1 MKIKTEKINLSQKDL
16 LFCKRVNRLSIVILI
31 ITALYFFFSWGDIPD
46 RVPMHY
52 NFAGEVDRY
61 GNKEGLIIL
70 LFLYVTVYGIITLVE
85 YLPPAYWNIP
95 VKLTQQNKDF
105 IYSETKKLLIT
116 EKLAIVILFSYIAIA
131 ASTNYPISSWV
142 MIITLSLVF
151 GPIIIYFM
159 KIKKGTI
166 RKESK

>member
-1 MKIKTEKINLSQKDL
+1 MKIKTGKINLSQKDL
-16 LFCKRVNRLSIVILI
+16 LFCKRVNRLNIVILV

-61 GNKEGLIIL
+61 GNKKELIIL
-70 LFLYVTVYGIITLVE
+70 PLLSVVMYGSMTLVE

-95 VKLTQQNKDF
+95 VKVTEQNKDLV
-105 IYSETKKLLIT
+105 YSETKKLLVT

-131 ASTNYPISSWV
+131 ASTNYAIGSWALL
-142 MIITLSLVF
+142 ITISLVF
-151 GPIIIYFM
+151 APIIIYYIR
-159 KIKKGTI
+159 IKK
-166 RKESK
+166 KHN